1 MYFKNN
7 FYVYSSPQ
15 SHKHNI
21 TLKRI
26 KNFKG
31 KVNKMQVTTLL
42 IKKLFPKKQLINC
55 T

>member
-31 KVNKMQVTTLL
+31 KVNFKLLNFVTYVS
-42 IKKLFPKKQLINC
+42 F
-55 T
+55 